1 MEYLNNQEKIE
12 IINDRILTLQ
22 ELINI
27 TQQYILDN
35 PDGDH
40 PDKESRSSILA
51 NYMAK
56 KEALSSE
63 LNLLTNQG

>member
-27 TQQYILDN
+27 TQQHILDN

-51 NYMAK
+51 NYVAK

-63 LNLLTNQG
+63 LNLLTNQS